1 MAQFIVILVIVIII
15 VLALR
20 KKKEGSESSEPALY
34 ERLLRK
40 TMSNKEQA
48 ERLIELERKKTPTA
62 SRARLVRNAIER
74 WQRDDR

>member
-1 MAQFIVILVIVIII
+1 MAQFIIILVIAIIV

-20 KKKEGSESSEPALY
+20 KRKEGGESPETALY

-40 TMSNKEQA
+40 TMGNKEQA
-48 ERLIELERKKTPTA
+48 ERLIELERKKNPTA
-62 SRARLVRNAIER
+62 SLARLIRNAIER